1 MSECIFC
8 KIVRRELEAEILHQD
23 DWTIAIR
30 DIRPQA
36 PTHILVIPRKHI
48 PSLDDASA
56 EDQELLGRLL
66 LRAQKMARAEKIV
79 SGYRLVINNG
89 RSAGQSVFH
98 IHLHVL
104 GGRSLSW
111 PPG

>member
-1 MSECIFC
+1 MPACIFC
-8 KIVRRELEAEILHQD
+8 KIVRQELEAEILHQD

-30 DIRPQA
+30 DIRPQS

-48 PSLDDASA
+48 PSLEDASA
-56 EDQELLGRLL
+56 EDRELLGHLL
-66 LRAQKMARAEKIV
+66 LRAQKIAREEKIA

-104 GGRSLSW
+104 GGRGFGW